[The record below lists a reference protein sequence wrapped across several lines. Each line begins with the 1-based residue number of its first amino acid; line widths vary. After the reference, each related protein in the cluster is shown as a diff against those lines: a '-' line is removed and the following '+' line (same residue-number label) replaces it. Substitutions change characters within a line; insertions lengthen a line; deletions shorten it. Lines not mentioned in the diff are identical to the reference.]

1 MALTCKNKMLPL
13 RRPMQTDPE
22 PLMKNTAALSLA
34 VMLATSL
41 FSTFSHA
48 AGDPEAGA
56 KIFPRLCGGC
66 HQVGE
71 SARPGFGPQ
80 LNGIIGRPA
89 GTSANYVYSD
99 AMKNSGVTW
108 DRETLI
114 AYLKDP
120 KGVVPGTR
128 MIFWGLS
135 DEEKLDNLL
144 AYLQTFSQ

>member
-1 MALTCKNKMLPL
+1 MKNSAFLPL
-13 RRPMQTDPE
+13 T
-22 PLMKNTAALSLA
+22 LILAAGLFGTTA
-34 VMLATSL
+34 
-41 FSTFSHA
+41 HA

-56 KIFPRLCGGC
+56 RIFPRLCGGC

-80 LNGIIGRPA
+80 LNGIIGRKA

-99 AMKNSGVTW
+99 AMKNAGLTW
-108 DRETLI
+108 DRDTLT

-135 DEEKLDNLL
+135 DQEKLDNLL
-144 AYLQTFSQ
+144 AYLQTFAQ

>member
-1 MALTCKNKMLPL
+1 
-13 RRPMQTDPE
+13 
-22 PLMKNTAALSLA
+22 MKNTVSLLLALTATA
-34 VMLATSL
+34 VL
-41 FSTFSHA
+41 FSSTARAARDPA
-48 AGDPEAGA
+48 AGE

-66 HQVGE
+66 HQVGPD
-71 SARPGFGPQ
+71 ARPGFGPQ
-80 LNGIIGRPA
+80 LNGIIGRAA

-108 DRETLI
+108 DRATLT

-135 DEEKLDNLL
+135 DEEKIDNLL
-144 AYLQTFSQ
+144 AYLQQYSN

>member
-1 MALTCKNKMLPL
+1 
-13 RRPMQTDPE
+13 
-22 PLMKNTAALSLA
+22 MKNRALLTLA
-34 VMLATSL
+34 LILNAGL
-41 FSTFSHA
+41 LSTPTLA
-48 AGDPEAGA
+48 AGDVEAGA

-71 SARPGFGPQ
+71 SARPGFGPE

-108 DRETLI
+108 NRETLT

-135 DEEKLDNLL
+135 DEEKIDNLL
-144 AYLQTFSQ
+144 AYLQTFQSP

>member
-1 MALTCKNKMLPL
+1 
-13 RRPMQTDPE
+13 
-22 PLMKNTAALSLA
+22 MKNTALLTLALILNA
-34 VMLATSL
+34 GLL
-41 FSTFSHA
+41 STPALA
-48 AGDPEAGA
+48 AGDAEAGG

-99 AMKNSGVTW
+99 AMKNSGITW
-108 DRETLI
+108 NRETLT

-135 DEEKLDNLL
+135 DEEKIDNLL
-144 AYLQTFSQ
+144 AYLQSFTEQ

>member
-1 MALTCKNKMLPL
+1 
-13 RRPMQTDPE
+13 
-22 PLMKNTAALSLA
+22 MKNTALLTLALILNA
-34 VMLATSL
+34 GL
-41 FSTFSHA
+41 FSMPALA
-48 AGDPEAGA
+48 AGDAEAGS

-99 AMKNSGVTW
+99 AMKNSGITW
-108 DRETLI
+108 NRETLT

-135 DEEKLDNLL
+135 DEEKIDNLL
-144 AYLQTFSQ
+144 AYLQTFQSP

>member
-1 MALTCKNKMLPL
+1 MLPL
-13 RRPMQTDPE
+13 RGPMQTDPD
-22 PLMKNTAALSLA
+22 PSMKNTAALSLA
-34 VMLATSL
+34 LMLATGLS
-41 FSTFSHA
+41 STFTLA

-89 GTSANYVYSD
+89 GTSANYVYSE

-144 AYLQTFSQ
+144 AYLQTFTQ

>member
-1 MALTCKNKMLPL
+1 MAPPKIWMLP
-13 RRPMQTDPE
+13 
-22 PLMKNTAALSLA
+22 MKNTALLTLALILNA
-34 VMLATSL
+34 GL
-41 FSTFSHA
+41 FSMPALA
-48 AGDPEAGA
+48 AGDAEAGS

-99 AMKNSGVTW
+99 AMKNSGITW
-108 DRETLI
+108 NRETLT

-135 DEEKLDNLL
+135 DEEKIDNLL
-144 AYLQTFSQ
+144 AYLQSFTE

>member
-1 MALTCKNKMLPL
+1 
-13 RRPMQTDPE
+13 
-22 PLMKNTAALSLA
+22 MKNTALLTLALILNA
-34 VMLATSL
+34 GL
-41 FSTFSHA
+41 FSMPALA
-48 AGDPEAGA
+48 AGDAEAGS

-99 AMKNSGVTW
+99 AMKNSGIIW
-108 DRETLI
+108 NRETLT

-135 DEEKLDNLL
+135 DEEKIDNLL
-144 AYLQTFSQ
+144 AYLQSFTE

>member
-1 MALTCKNKMLPL
+1 MKTTTTLILALI
-13 RRPMQTDPE
+13 
-22 PLMKNTAALSLA
+22 
-34 VMLATSL
+34 
-41 FSTFSHA
+41 FSVSA
-48 AGDPEAGA
+48 QADGDAEAGA

-80 LNGIIGRPA
+80 LNGIFGRAA
-89 GTSANYVYSD
+89 GTSSNYVYSD
-99 AMKNSGVTW
+99 AMKNSGITW
-108 DRETLI
+108 GRDTLT

-135 DEEKLDNLL
+135 DEEKLNNLL
-144 AYLQTFSQ
+144 AYLQTFQQMP

>member
-1 MALTCKNKMLPL
+1 MAPPKIWMLP
-13 RRPMQTDPE
+13 
-22 PLMKNTAALSLA
+22 MKNTALLTLALILNA
-34 VMLATSL
+34 GL
-41 FSTFSHA
+41 FSMPALA
-48 AGDPEAGA
+48 AGDAEAGS

-80 LNGIIGRPA
+80 LNGIVGRPA

-99 AMKNSGVTW
+99 AMKNSGITW
-108 DRETLI
+108 NRETLT

-135 DEEKLDNLL
+135 DEEKIDNLL
-144 AYLQTFSQ
+144 AYLQSFTE

>member
-1 MALTCKNKMLPL
+1 MKFTTALLL
-13 RRPMQTDPE
+13 
-22 PLMKNTAALSLA
+22 ALI
-34 VMLATSL
+34 
-41 FSTFSHA
+41 FSTSA
-48 AGDPEAGA
+48 QAEGDPEAGE

-80 LNGIIGRPA
+80 LNGIVGRAA

-99 AMKNSGVTW
+99 AMKNSGITW
-108 DRETLI
+108 DRATLK

-135 DEEKLDNLL
+135 DEEKLNNLL
-144 AYLQTFSQ
+144 AYLQRFSAEP

>member
-1 MALTCKNKMLPL
+1 
-13 RRPMQTDPE
+13 
-22 PLMKNTAALSLA
+22 MKNTVSLALALSLTA
-34 VMLATSL
+34 GL
-41 FSTFSHA
+41 FTTAANA
-48 AGDPEAGA
+48 AGDPDAGA

-71 SARPGFGPQ
+71 SARPGFGPE

-89 GTSANYVYSD
+89 GTSANYVYSE
-99 AMKNSGVTW
+99 AMKNSGKTW

>member
-1 MALTCKNKMLPL
+1 LAPPKIWMLP
-13 RRPMQTDPE
+13 
-22 PLMKNTAALSLA
+22 MKNTALLTLALILNA
-34 VMLATSL
+34 GL
-41 FSTFSHA
+41 FSMSALA
-48 AGDPEAGA
+48 AGDAEAGS

-99 AMKNSGVTW
+99 AMKNSGITW
-108 DRETLI
+108 NRETLT

-135 DEEKLDNLL
+135 DEEKIDNLL
-144 AYLQTFSQ
+144 AYLQSFTE

>member
-1 MALTCKNKMLPL
+1 
-13 RRPMQTDPE
+13 MQTDPE
-22 PLMKNTAALSLA
+22 PAMKNTAALSLA
-34 VMLATSL
+34 LMLATCL
-41 FSTFSHA
+41 LTTFTHA

-80 LNGIIGRPA
+80 LNGIIGRAA

-99 AMKNSGVTW
+99 AMKNSGLTW

-135 DEEKLDNLL
+135 DEEKVGNLL
-144 AYLQTFSQ
+144 AYLQSFDVDGHAPANIVQP